1 MYMSK
6 IRNLISPSTT
16 AERISVGIDIGSHS
30 VKVIVAESETPEEKI
45 KPRII
50 GAGYSAMKA
59 LRRGYITNVEETA
72 ESIKEAVSNAEKSS
86 GYRITKAYVGI
97 GGIGIFCSAFAGSVD
112 LGDKE
117 TEIANSDVS
126 NLTEEI
132 EKNLP
137 DSFTLNR
144 EIINVV
150 PLSYKI
156 DGKPL
161 PVKPVGTIGKT
172 LEAKVLFVSCL
183 TQHVNDLISAV
194 KLAGIDI
201 EDVVVSPF
209 ATSLVCLSKSQQ
221 IAGVVLINIGSDTT
235 SVAVFEDNHPISLDI
250 IPLGSS
256 DITNDLALAFKVS
269 LDEAD
274 RIKTSRPES
283 LPYPRKKIEEVISAR
298 LSDIFD
304 EVEAHLKKNGRSG
317 LLPAGAIV
325 TGGGALS
332 PYVEQVAK
340 HSLKLPVKK
349 SGIKF
354 EGRTNAMVRDGSWAT
369 AYGLTI
375 LGMNNASENSFVGHL
390 FAGRFVKNA
399 KSKFFGWI
407 KNILP

>member
-1 MYMSK
+1 MPK
-6 IRNLISPSTT
+6 IRNLISPSTS
-16 AERISVGIDIGSHS
+16 AERISVGIDIGSHT
-30 VKVIVAESETPEEKI
+30 VKVIVAESENAEERAR
-45 KPRII
+45 PRII
-50 GAGYSAMKA
+50 GVGYASMKA
-59 LRRGYITNVEETA
+59 LRRGYVTNIEEAA

-97 GGIGIFCSAFAGSVD
+97 GGIGIFCSAFAGSIN
-112 LGDKE
+112 LGDKD
-117 TEIANSDVS
+117 TEISNADVA

-144 EIINVV
+144 QIINAV
-150 PLSYKI
+150 PLGYKI

-161 PVKPVGTIGKT
+161 PVKPVGTIGKV

-183 TQHVNDLISAV
+183 TQHVNDLTEAV
-194 KLAGIDI
+194 QTAGIDI

-209 ATSLVCLSKSQQ
+209 ASSLVCLNKSQQ

-235 SVAVFEDNHPISLDI
+235 SIAVFEDNHPISLDV

-269 LDEAD
+269 LDEAE
-274 RIKTSRPES
+274 RIKISRPES
-283 LPYPRKKIEEVISAR
+283 LPYPRKKIEEVVSAR

-325 TGGGALS
+325 TGVGALS
-332 PYVEQVAK
+332 PYVEVVAK
-340 HSLKLPVKK
+340 HSLRLPVKK
-349 SGIKF
+349 AGIKF
-354 EGRTNAMVRDGSWAT
+354 EGQGSVVVKDGSWST

-375 LGMNNASENSFVGHL
+375 LGMNNTLENSFVGHI

-399 KSKFFGWI
+399 KSKFFSWI